1 MKRTKRIGSHQI
13 TVHPFV
19 APADCLGILLPEP
32 MEIDVPTALPSN
44 GLFAELSHEL
54 RTRLA
59 AAGQFRVLPVG
70 TYLMAQ
76 GEAHHGLVVILQG
89 RLTVTVHAH
98 GDTVQVAELGPGHTV
113 GEMNLIDPHKAS
125 ADVVAVEPA
134 SVWTISEEAFR
145 QFVDQDPR
153 AGYAILKLLSREL
166 CRRLRH
172 NNETMLRQIETTRAH
187 FRDNDY

>member
-1 MKRTKRIGSHQI
+1 M
-13 TVHPFV
+13 
-19 APADCLGILLPEP
+19 
-32 MEIDVPTALPSN
+32 
-44 GLFAELSHEL
+44 
-54 RTRLA
+54 
-59 AAGQFRVLPVG
+59 
-70 TYLMAQ
+70 
-76 GEAHHGLVVILQG
+76 
-89 RLTVTVHAH
+89 
-98 GDTVQVAELGPGHTV
+98 QVAELGPGHTV

-125 ADVVAVEPA
+125 ADVVVVEPA

-172 NNETMLRQIETTRAH
+172 NNESMLKQIETTRAH